1 MLDDLYAGALADAG
15 ARRDALPF
23 AAVEAAAL
31 DRAPALDARAAL
43 APAAGV
49 KIIAEVKRASP
60 SRGDLHAIPDP
71 ASLALS
77 YATGGASASSSA
89 CRSGSAGPGA
99 RAGPQ
104 CSSWGRCPDARST
117 TRLTPSARRWVR
129 GPAGVTVGVETPA
142 GPDPVIP

>member
-77 YATGGASASSSA
+77 YATGGASAISV
-89 CRSGSAGPGA
+89 
-99 RAGPQ
+99 
-104 CSSWGRCPDARST
+104 
-117 TRLTPSARRWVR
+117 LT
-129 GPAGVTVGVETPA
+129 
-142 GPDPVIP
+142 